1 MRFTFCSLLV
11 VLFFGLNVNAQELTR
26 AQKLQKIDELNKQIK
41 LLEKDFIAPDAQD
54 FKQAQTESFNIF
66 RILPREKNDGRMT
79 TLGGGGAYYS
89 FARKT
94 AKYGNG
100 SDIELSQNYLSVG
113 FAGVNYGFI
122 YDLGDLPLPSVSR
135 ETTEANFLANYR
147 PPTDEP
153 EIRNEQRKAR
163 GYGANG
169 ILYKDRVPSVAGHT
183 YLLRSIN
190 FGTSD
195 ILVAFKVHRKDTDGS
210 LIIFWKNILTFDTP
224 QIERN
229 QAIVTD
235 SPQSSEAKA
244 ETIDYET
251 LNSVQNALV
260 QIGLFNVSV
269 EATNKEVTLRGNIPK
284 GKMAEAVRTAQEI
297 AKRKVVNHL
306 TEQ

>member
-1 MRFTFCSLLV
+1 MRFTLCSLII
-11 VLFFGLNVNAQELTR
+11 VLFFGLAVNAQELTR

-41 LLEKDFIAPDAQD
+41 LLEKDFTAPDAKD
-54 FKQAQTESFNIF
+54 FKQAQTESFNVF
-66 RILPREKNDGRMT
+66 RILPREKYDGRMT
-79 TLGGGGAYYS
+79 TSGGGAYYS

-100 SDIELSQNYLSVG
+100 SDIELSQNFLSVG
-113 FAGVNYGFI
+113 FAGANYGFI
-122 YDLGDLPLPSVSR
+122 YDLGDVPLLSVSK
-135 ETTEANFLANYR
+135 ETTEANFLANYK
-147 PPTDEP
+147 PPTNEP

-163 GYGANG
+163 GYEANG
-169 ILYKDRVPSVAGHT
+169 ILYKDRVPNIAGHT

-190 FGTSD
+190 FGSSD
-195 ILVAFKVHRKDTDGS
+195 VLVAFKVHRKDTDGS
-210 LIIFWKNILTFDTP
+210 LIIFWKNIANFDTP

-229 QAIVTD
+229 QEAVID
-235 SPQSSEAKA
+235 SPQTVEAKA
-244 ETIDYET
+244 KTMDYEI

-269 EATNKEVTLRGNIPK
+269 EATNKEVTLRGNVPK

-297 AKRKVVNHL
+297 GKRKVVNEL